1 MPCLTSHLVVLQLPK
16 QWWIPAVAEPAR
28 REGNTRRF
36 ISLKEVIEIQLAAD
50 ADTIWLPKYLLVL
63 YQLSMCAQTPAVQPA
78 FAAFTCSRATASHYE
93 FTAQLAIVDIHC
105 AQLFIIVNFQHAQLL
120 ML

>member
-1 MPCLTSHLVVLQLPK
+1 MQIPK

-63 YQLSMCAQTPAVQPA
+63 YQLSMYALTYAYLLHR
-78 FAAFTCSRATASHYE
+78 FAHGLQSVGHD
-93 FTAQLAIVDIHC
+93 FTA
-105 AQLFIIVNFQHAQLL
+105 
-120 ML
+120 